1 MRSSSQPLNAFLRS
15 LTPVPSLFHCGPPR
29 IPTCLLS
36 APGLPLHG
44 PRSQGSQYKP
54 CLPPREKFAAPG
66 SSTQWS
72 LGGTCGVHL
81 WGEQR
86 PDPFM
91 GGRSRRACKELLHSC
106 LATCQARTGS
116 LARKGP
122 AYRCVCC
129 AVQLP
134 TGTSQSVLVSLR
146 GGGHSH
152 LPATCIGLPSPGR
165 ACFLKDTLVT
175 WRKWFLENEI
185 FLPETA
191 NMLPLCSVP
200 FLLQNIPIYL

>member
-1 MRSSSQPLNAFLRS
+1 MLSPQDGVTHLAGKASPRVRSSSQPLNAFLRS

-36 APGLPLHG
+36 APELPLHG

-72 LGGTCGVHL
+72 LGGACCVHL

-86 PDPFM
+86 PDPFL
-91 GGRSRRACKELLHSC
+91 GGRPRRACAEPLHSC
-106 LATCQARTGS
+106 LAARQARTGS

-122 AYRCVCC
+122 AYRCLLCRPVAHWRVPVSTGLLARWRSFTPARHVCWS
-129 AVQLP
+129 AVP
-134 TGTSQSVLVSLR
+134 RRARFLR
-146 GGGHSH
+146 
-152 LPATCIGLPSPGR
+152 
-165 ACFLKDTLVT
+165 TL
-175 WRKWFLENEI
+175 
-185 FLPETA
+185 
-191 NMLPLCSVP
+191 
-200 FLLQNIPIYL
+200 